1 MGRECGRS
9 AGKEALAK
17 FSCRWS
23 GRNVPRI
30 STCFHRSSLSSSP
43 VSSFSLAHLPS
54 SIASA
59 PSHHSRGPLFH
70 SLPLLSLLYLSL
82 SLFFVFRLS
91 FFLRRESNRFGVS
104 AFQRILVLPTSLD
117 SFLPFFLP
125 RERKSAK
132 LDLIP
137 CETTKRFGIR
147 NSALV

>member
-1 MGRECGRS
+1 MWSVRRQGGPRQIFVPLVWAQCASNLHVLPQILSLLLARILLLSRPFAIFNRERT
-9 AGKEALAK
+9 EPP
-17 FSCRWS
+17 F
-23 GRNVPRI
+23 PRA
-30 STCFHRSSLSSSP
+30 SLPLSSSSLP
-43 VSSFSLAHLPS
+43 LISFSL
-54 SIASA
+54 
-59 PSHHSRGPLFH
+59 
-70 SLPLLSLLYLSL
+70 SLLRISY
-82 SLFFVFRLS
+82 LS